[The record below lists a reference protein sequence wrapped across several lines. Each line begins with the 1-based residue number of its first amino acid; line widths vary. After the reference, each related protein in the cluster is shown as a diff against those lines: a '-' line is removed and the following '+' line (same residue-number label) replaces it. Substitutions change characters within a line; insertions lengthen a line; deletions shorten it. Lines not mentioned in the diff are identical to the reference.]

1 MGGGIGSTGVIGG
14 AVGGFD
20 PTGGAGCWLPT
31 IGDSGFCVG
40 VAAGVCVGACEGGFG
55 TSDFDGGG
63 GFGDTGAGV
72 VLGVDFG
79 GEMV

>member
-1 MGGGIGSTGVIGG
+1 MGGGMGSTGIVGG

-40 VAAGVCVGACEGGFG
+40 GAAGVCVGVCEGGFG
-55 TSDFDGGG
+55 TSDFDGGMFG
-63 GFGDTGAGV
+63 GTGAGV
-72 VLGVDFG
+72 TPGVDFG
-79 GEMV
+79 GALA